1 MNASN
6 LLEQHPK
13 VAAIIKAYY
22 LDKLLNSL
30 NTDAIP
36 DDYKEFVIARGVPIE
51 SLLAIIDNVPRD
63 LFDVLDSQ
71 KVYIETSVD
80 TDGVFWWKIGDT
92 QSVIGWE
99 KRKDAEREAIEEA
112 FKILEEKL

>member
-1 MNASN
+1 MN
-6 LLEQHPK
+6 QHPQ
-13 VAAIIKAYY
+13 VTVLIKDYY
-22 LDKLLNSL
+22 LNKLLNSL
-30 NTDAIP
+30 KTDAIT
-36 DDYKEFVIARGVPIE
+36 DEYKEFVTARGVPIE
-51 SLLAIIDNVPRD
+51 SLVAIIDNVPRD
-63 LFDVLDSQ
+63 LFDVFDTQ

-80 TDGVFWWKIGDT
+80 TDGVFWWKIGET

>member
-1 MNASN
+1 M
-6 LLEQHPK
+6 EQHPK

-30 NTDAIP
+30 SAGVITDE
-36 DDYKEFVIARGVPIE
+36 YKEFVIARGVPLE

-80 TDGVFWWKIGDT
+80 TDGVFWWKIGET

-99 KRKDAEREAIEEA
+99 KRKDAEREAVEQA